1 MPMPMPG
8 KGEARGKGD
17 RVEQS
22 VPERED
28 FRNYKG
34 LPPAAKECLTNLSL

>member
-1 MPMPMPG
+1 MPMPS
-8 KGEARGKGD
+8 KGEARGKAG

-28 FRNYKG
+28 FRN
-34 LPPAAKECLTNLSL
+34 

>member
-1 MPMPMPG
+1 MPLPMPS
-8 KGEARGKGD
+8 KGEARGKED

-28 FRNYKG
+28 FRN
-34 LPPAAKECLTNLSL
+34 